1 MDFKAKTPADFALQD
16 RSMNKVIHAAPRVAP
31 GFTLR
36 VAPHLALKLPAK
48 PPQPAPLKVPPAPT
62 PVPETAP
69 IPAILP
75 FPNPSQFPQSAPTE
89 TAAWAG
95 DKPFTTDPSEKLT
108 DVTNIDTTPKPTD
121 PPKQIPTPIPTPAQ
135 SVSSSPNLA
144 EDAVVPVEGPTNP
157 PDEVPSYA
165 LEENDTTFVAANSDI
180 TSSFELPPPSDS
192 ADQTQG
198 EESLRDPSETRGEDS
213 HSSSEAP
220 DELEELL
227 QDLQAAQEAVKELKA
242 RCLDHGV
249 FKEAFTVRMNDLRL
263 LEEEMMDEVSAEEE
277 RLGALMREVGVMSAR
292 RAALAIG
299 LREIAESQVEVRDV
313 GVMTDTGTEVD
324 SGEETEVDGG
334 SEKVEVSFERG
345 VGEEAVSGDG
355 SLGCPGGE
363 LPSLEAER
371 ERERFE
377 DSVEEERPE
386 QNKLQEESFEGRL
399 EREEKEKVRLQK
411 ILARAEQIKKEN
423 LENERLAA
431 ERLEQQRVDHI
442 HQDETLKKL
451 QEDCRQERE
460 AERAKALALVQERTA
475 RRILEEAKD
484 KQIAEQVEKERL
496 EIAVIE
502 KLENDAK
509 ERVEKERVEK
519 ARIEQASL
527 EAQRLER
534 EQNEKARIEANRL
547 QERARVEELRLE
559 EEKLVREHME
569 KVRRQEELFKAE
581 RAEKVLEHRREKER
595 LDAEKLAKDLEISFA
610 KERLASQTENL
621 ERRFGG
627 THPERQSI
635 RSRRSTVVLAASP
648 FPSQIFEERKPS
660 VPTTEPSTSPASPTL
675 SVITVTEKAVF
686 PYTLDLDLRPMYG

>member
-16 RSMNKVIHAAPRVAP
+16 RSMNKVLHAAPRVAP

-48 PPQPAPLKVPPAPT
+48 PPQPAPLKAPPAPT

-69 IPAILP
+69 TPALLP

-108 DVTNIDTTPKPTD
+108 DVTNIDTTPKPTE
-121 PPKQIPTPIPTPAQ
+121 PPKQVPIPTPTPSPAQ
-135 SVSSSPNLA
+135 SVSSSPNPA
-144 EDAVVPVEGPTNP
+144 EDAVVSAEGPTNP
-157 PDEVPSYA
+157 PDEVSSYA
-165 LEENDTTFVAANSDI
+165 LEESGTTFVAANSDI

-198 EESLRDPSETRGEDS
+198 EESLRDPSETRDEDS

-227 QDLQAAQEAVKELKA
+227 QDIQAAQEAVKELKA

-249 FKEAFTVRMNDLRL
+249 FKEAFTVRMHDLRL

-277 RLGALMREVGVMSAR
+277 RLGALMREVGVMSTR
-292 RAALAIG
+292 RAALAMG

-324 SGEETEVDGG
+324 SGEETEVGGG
-334 SEKVEVSFERG
+334 SERVEMSFERG
-345 VGEEAVSGDG
+345 VGEEAVSRDG

-363 LPSLEAER
+363 LPSLETER

-377 DSVEEERPE
+377 DSVEEERLE

-423 LENERLAA
+423 LENERLAV
-431 ERLEQQRVDHI
+431 ERLEQQRVDRT

-509 ERVEKERVEK
+509 ERVEK

-534 EQNEKARIEANRL
+534 EQNEKARIEASRL

-627 THPERQSI
+627 THPEKQSI

-660 VPTTEPSTSPASPTL
+660 VPTSEPSTSPASPTL